1 MFFFVIMVFWQILKR
16 EKQKNVSF
24 SPACGVWSA
33 LVNGQEAAKERKNG
47 LLVRK
52 VGALVYRY
60 SAAGEVGTLPRYGT
74 IGRLF
79 KLLTYWSP
87 FLLTLFKAGG
97 RKLQMSERKEDT
109 GP

>member
-1 MFFFVIMVFWQILKR
+1 MSEFF
-16 EKQKNVSF
+16 SF
-24 SPACGVWSA
+24 LWSA

-60 SAAGEVGTLPRYGT
+60 SAGGEVGTLPRYGT

-87 FLLTLFKAGG
+87 FLLTLFKAGAG
-97 RKLQMSERKEDT
+97 RKLQMSERIVDA